1 MLQRETYN
9 LTIKSLSTYYYCC
22 SFHPTLAMITTTSG
36 QRSYK
41 SSILDSDSDQSD
53 TDSPEAREDNSVRL
67 WWIGP

>member
-1 MLQRETYN
+1 
-9 LTIKSLSTYYYCC
+9 
-22 SFHPTLAMITTTSG
+22 MITTTSG